1 YIPFSPN
8 PKGSVNMDN
17 VLIRGTNSLL
27 ASNTP
32 LIVLD
37 EMIYSG
43 DLANINPADIE
54 RIDVMKD
61 ASSAAIYGSRA
72 ANGVIIITTKKGQVR
87 PPQINVTANTGLAR
101 PSFLRKVYNPQD
113 YLEMHATY
121 SATNLPREEP
131 GYYANPN
138 NLPSGVSLAD
148 WMAYNNA
155 TGDPTNVWLARI
167 GLYQT
172 EIDNYNAGR
181 TIDWKDEV
189 FQTGLRQ
196 DYQLSIDGGTNNI
209 KYFMS

>member
-1 YIPFSPN
+1 QEIQITLLEDLQNLDEVVVIGYGSQRKRDLTGAISSITPTDMQERLTSNVNDLLRNNLAGLYIPFSPN

-17 VLIRGTNSLL
+17 VFIRGTNSLL

-37 EMIYSG
+37 DMIYSG

-54 RIDVMKD
+54 RVDVMKD

-87 PPQINVTANTGLAR
+87 APQINVTANTGLAR

-121 SATNLPREEP
+121 SATNLPR
-131 GYYANPN
+131 
-138 NLPSGVSLAD
+138 
-148 WMAYNNA
+148 
-155 TGDPTNVWLARI
+155 
-167 GLYQT
+167 
-172 EIDNYNAGR
+172 
-181 TIDWKDEV
+181 
-189 FQTGLRQ
+189 
-196 DYQLSIDGGTNNI
+196 
-209 KYFMS
+209 